1 MNLKY
6 SEDENP
12 CESSKK
18 KKKKKKKKMMMRGP
32 TIKVLWWSREKRDER

>member
-18 KKKKKKKKMMMRGP
+18 KKKKMMMRGP
-32 TIKVLWWSREKRDER
+32 AIEVLWWSREKRAER